1 MLKRK
6 KKKTGLRWEKKY
18 ILYFIFYIKYLCK
31 TLVLLAASDLFLAA
45 SAESIVSVLFLQ
57 SIVEFLWHSGVT
69 LYVTSLVLLCFNGS
83 WICATRLISSRVAV
97 CSTFL
102 ITVPVQRL
110 SGGFLQT
117 SGVYAIG
124 QKASLRDSTIGL
136 GHDWLESWRF
146 WVVRGDAISFR
157 LALFC
162 SGIPYSASRWA
173 DVLTFST
180 VRLRGVSKFR
190 TSKIAEIFP

>member
-1 MLKRK
+1 M
-6 KKKTGLRWEKKY
+6 GKKY

-31 TLVLLAASDLFLAA
+31 TLVLLAASDLLLAA
-45 SAESIVSVLFLQ
+45 SGESIVSVLFLQ

-69 LYVTSLVLLCFNGS
+69 LYVKLLCFNGS
-83 WICATRLISSRVAV
+83 WICAMRLISSRVAV

-102 ITVPVQRL
+102 ITVPVQRA
-110 SGGFLQT
+110 STGFLQT

-162 SGIPYSASRWA
+162 SGIPYSASRRA